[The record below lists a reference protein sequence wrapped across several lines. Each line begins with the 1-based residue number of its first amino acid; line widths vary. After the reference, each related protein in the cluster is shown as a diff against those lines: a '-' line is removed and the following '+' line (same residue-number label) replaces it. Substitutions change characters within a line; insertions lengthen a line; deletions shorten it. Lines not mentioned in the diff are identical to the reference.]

1 MSDAAHSQ
9 VVEEGKGGGWGRRAM
24 LEAEAKARAN
34 PKQKSINLGSHR
46 WLAEYAPTE
55 KEKPEPRPYH
65 FV

>member
-1 MSDAAHSQ
+1 
-9 VVEEGKGGGWGRRAM
+9 M

-34 PKQKSINLGSHR
+34 PKQKSIYLGSHR
-46 WLAEYAPTE
+46 CLAEYAPTE